1 MGDGIG
7 GLGPGGGDSIES
19 LGGHYKYS
27 GEADA
32 PRGAVN
38 NSAGKLKWQFKERTE
53 DGKHLF
59 KVTTLSGREVLDLT
73 FDPDVSISSAL
84 QTIEALGSQYASCV
98 DEDAILQQRDNF
110 LEGGNTVKLKID
122 DGKRPKNPLQSPG
135 LNLPS
140 WVPGKSAINYA
151 SRLFGSFNPSEN
163 KGIVRVFVCET
174 HNGQL
179 TDKAHLAVECNFDT
193 GKITKYEKENHLVGH
208 TFFDIKKVSTTATE
222 MMGTI
227 ASTHDAASRI
237 LEHIQQNIE
246 YVFDPT
252 QAAVIDSGD
261 PSLDIDRADA
271 TQLDIRKREKEER
284 AKKLGK
290 ELNIEG
296 VEAPRTLTIEADDE
310 ELTPDIR
317 TRLSLVDPFEI
328 PEELKL
334 SFNPELDIG
343 SFDSASRGSL
353 VDKFLEAFEDSSD
366 KEALKESLLDPT
378 LTLAGAQALINSV
391 KESLTLISDVRPT
404 GVSGSGEEGHR
415 LSGGGGDG
423 LRSTPEHDVD
433 IQIGVIKQDELTE
446 FANSLKGD
454 YTPAVRQD
462 SLNNLFRA
470 YQDTPELQSL
480 KEQLSAEGITEEK
493 AIELIAGA
501 IDSLSPL
508 PEGEEIDLRVEF
520 SSVDWENTES
530 REEVFDDLF
539 EGIEIPEDKL
549 EELAALKEECLGLD
563 TMEKVLA
570 KKDEF
575 LSSMDDSYEVSFA
588 ERRRNSIGDIIADNE
603 GLEDKLKEAFKKAT
617 LEERKDAIKNAL
629 SDICCPLTIDSLL
642 AQLSEDSSL
651 EDLIDSDGR
660 RLSTPEEM
668 ELSFEERVETDS
680 HFVTALKTALA
691 TSTQD
696 LTSRKNSLR
705 NLLKE
710 ELHYPDA
717 TIERVVNDITLDSD
731 YEQLI
736 ELIKKEERAPDMS
749 AQICDAAEEE
759 IEAIKAALNSEEAH
773 ISFKERETL
782 STAEASIS
790 ALLGKAEIPKP
801 EALYTL
807 LKHNWGDTSKREA
820 ILRDILRPYNN
831 LDKVL
836 EAVMKKSTPEEA
848 IKLLELR
855 REYANDQ
862 IEEAIRAQVSSPQN
876 PTTKRGRIIAALKK
890 EYDKTLEEYRLAA
903 HPNWHELAAQRTR
916 YGTYPDPNAA
926 VLDHIGRREGEMEKI
941 YLKLCALTNSLNKQI
956 AKDDDGHAVENAPK
970 LKYPPKHNSFAT
982 VDELD
987 QGNPEFSDIEISF
1000 AKARELRTSIG
1011 ALQQELYEVTSQ
1023 GAEATTTHDT
1033 RVQELRANISEKTR
1047 SLRKLLDAPEEEIR
1061 ERTSGLSREILLPE
1075 KLEERYQALEKLAK
1089 EDSLTSSHKR
1099 TATKG
1104 PFGRYSSSKL
1114 KNLRKLEAEYTEKT
1128 SLAQNFEENLK
1139 DIKGK
1144 DFITE
1149 EEAGIFVEEMKS
1161 FYLGIFGTEKGPSAA
1176 TKEKLKRLV
1185 GKGDDGG
1192 DDHSLTAAKFIDA
1205 HKTKLLEILQD
1216 PDQRNDLLDQITI
1229 DIDGDVKAVILP
1241 ELSTKIDQK
1250 KRGLSSYVKNMR
1262 RFPFEKGALDKKD
1275 VKRAQH
1281 WIAGCQAQQFFL
1293 DAFLDRNTD
1302 FMRDTA
1308 SRLSTVNLC
1317 DKEAG
1322 LSPYGMMQVDLGAA
1336 ENPSPLSELI
1346 PEDRI
1351 ANAQDAAVNLSSLNA
1366 NLLPQCFESIETDDE
1381 TLLSYLEKFT
1391 EEGELIDPKNQ
1402 PTEEEKSAAQVYI
1415 LELHGNPP
1423 ADEVKLVADMP
1434 VIEQLYHEL
1443 QEIAAKYKS
1452 KDDRPEAI
1460 SRFRE
1465 LQMLVKQHMS
1475 KVTKDSP
1482 QGKILTKLNE
1492 RLQAFT
1498 PFEEAFDSE
1507 NFLERSEG
1515 PHASFSEIISEGE
1528 RDTKTYNTLICV
1540 NDISKRLQEIRDIK
1554 ERVPKPAGD
1563 DYSGRA
1569 LYNEQIEG
1577 FNRTIET
1584 TKSEY
1589 DSELSRLVEPYQADI
1604 ASIDQ
1609 AVEKAYQIIRES
1621 QNQEEKIPREFMM
1634 DGNFN
1639 PLEVHRHKLIEIQ
1652 KAIIRPLKEKA
1663 GKIKS
1668 SYADLPEWFKSLAT
1682 HIEQLQKDIENI
1694 EGKIGDI
1701 QEASLKKHDKAP
1713 STLYEALNKGEGF
1726 VDSLKKALF
1735 TRGRK
1740 KTRSKFKTAVQGR
1753 SNKKSRVKQRAPGK
1767 FTFIDALD
1775 GISSFHTLSMI
1786 SSLS

>member
-19 LGGHYKYS
+19 LGGHYKYT

-38 NSAGKLKWQFKERTE
+38 SSNKNLQWQFKERTE

-84 QTIEALGSQYASCV
+84 QTIEALGTQYASCI

-140 WVPGKSAINYA
+140 WVPGKSAINYT

-193 GKITKYEKENHLVGH
+193 GKITKYNKENHLVGH
-208 TFFDIKKVSTTATE
+208 TFFDIKKVSTKATE

-284 AKKLGK
+284 AKKLGE
-290 ELNIEG
+290 ELSIEG
-296 VEAPRTLTIEADDE
+296 IEAPRTLTIEADE
-310 ELTPDIR
+310 EEVDIPDVR
-317 TRLSLVDPFEI
+317 ARLSLVDPFEI
-328 PEELKL
+328 PEELRL
-334 SFNPELDIG
+334 SLNPELVD
-343 SFDSASRGSL
+343 SFDLASRESL
-353 VDKFLEAFEDSSD
+353 VDKFLEAFEHSTIKDS
-366 KEALKESLLDPT
+366 LKDALLDPT
-378 LTLAGAQALINSV
+378 LTLEGAETLINRE
-391 KESLTLISDVRPT
+391 KKFLTLIPAHSSGEEEDHF
-404 GVSGSGEEGHR
+404 SGSGE
-415 LSGGGGDG
+415 DG
-423 LRSTPEHDVD
+423 MRTPPQHDAD
-433 IQIGVIKQDELTE
+433 IQIGVLKQDELTE
-446 FANSLKGD
+446 FANSLGGD
-454 YTPAVRQD
+454 YTPEVRKAN
-462 SLNNLFRA
+462 LNELFKA

-480 KEQLSAEGITEEK
+480 KGQLSAEGITEEK

-508 PEGEEIDLRVEF
+508 PEGEEVDLEVGF
-520 SSVDWENTES
+520 SDVDWEDTER
-530 REEVFDDLF
+530 REEVFDNLFADLLARAD
-539 EGIEIPEDKL
+539 IPEDKL
-549 EELAALKEECLGLD
+549 EELAALKEECLKLD
-563 TMEKVLA
+563 SIEEVLS
-570 KKDEF
+570 KKGEF
-575 LSSMDDSYEVSFA
+575 LDALDDSYEVSFA

-617 LEERKDAIKNAL
+617 LEERKDAIKDAL

-642 AQLSEDSSL
+642 AQLAEGSSL
-651 EDLIDSDGR
+651 QDLIDSDDR
-660 RLSTPEEM
+660 RLSAPEEM
-668 ELSFEERVETDS
+668 ELSFEEKVEKDG
-680 HFVTALKTALA
+680 HFATALKTALA

-696 LTSRKNSLR
+696 LGSRKESLR
-705 NLLKE
+705 DLLKG

-717 TIERVVNDITLDSD
+717 TIERVLNAITLDSN
-731 YEQLI
+731 YEQLV
-736 ELIKKEERAPDMS
+736 ELIKREERTPDMS
-749 AQICDAAEEE
+749 AQICDATEEE
-759 IEAIKAALNSEEAH
+759 AEAIKAALEREEAS

-790 ALLGKAEIPKP
+790 AILGKARIPKP
-801 EALYTL
+801 EALYKQL
-807 LKHNWGDTSKREA
+807 ENEANWDNLDKREG

-831 LDKVL
+831 LEKVL
-836 EAVMKKSTPEEA
+836 KAVMQKSSPEEA
-848 IKLLELR
+848 ITLLELR

-862 IEEAIRAQVSSPQN
+862 IEEAIRAQVSTPQN

-941 YLKLCALTNSLNKQI
+941 YLKLCALTNSLNKQV

-1011 ALQQELYEVTSQ
+1011 ALQQELYEITSQ
-1023 GAEATTTHDT
+1023 GPEAIATYDT

-1075 KLEERYQALEKLAK
+1075 RLEERYQDLEKLAK

-1114 KNLRKLEAEYTEKT
+1114 KSLRKLEVEYREKT
-1128 SLAQNFEENLK
+1128 SLVQNFEKELESV
-1139 DIKGK
+1139 KGK
-1144 DFITE
+1144 DSITE
-1149 EEAGIFVEEMKS
+1149 EEADIFVEEMKS
-1161 FYLGIFGTEKGPSAA
+1161 FYLGIFGTEKGPNAA
-1176 TKEKLKRLV
+1176 TKEKLKKLV
-1185 GKGDDGG
+1185 GKGDDREDYG
-1192 DDHSLTAAKFIDA
+1192 LTAAEFIGK
-1205 HKTKLLEILQD
+1205 HKAELLKVLQSS
-1216 PDQRNDLLDQITI
+1216 DQRAGLLDEITT
-1229 DIDGDVKAVILP
+1229 DIKGDIKVSILP

-1293 DAFLDRNTD
+1293 DTFLDRNTD
-1302 FMRDTA
+1302 LMRDTA

-1366 NLLPQCFESIETDDE
+1366 NLLPQCFEDIETRNE

-1391 EEGELIDPKNQ
+1391 EEGELIDPKNL
-1402 PTEEEKSAAQVYI
+1402 PTEEEKSAAQAYI
-1415 LELHGNPP
+1415 IAFHGNPP
-1423 ADEVKLVADMP
+1423 AEEVKLVADRP

-1443 QEIAAKYKS
+1443 QEIAIRYKS
-1452 KDDRPEAI
+1452 KGDRKEAI

-1465 LQMLVKQHMS
+1465 LQVVVKQHMS
-1475 KVTKDSP
+1475 KVTKGSP

-1540 NDISKRLQEIRDIK
+1540 NDISIRLQEIRDIK
-1554 ERVPKPAGD
+1554 ERVLKPAGD

-1569 LYNEQIEG
+1569 LYNKQIER

-1584 TKSEY
+1584 EKSKY
-1589 DSELSRLVEPYQADI
+1589 DSELARLVAPYQADI

-1621 QNQEEKIPREFMM
+1621 QNQEGKIPREFMM

-1639 PLEVHRHKLIEIQ
+1639 PLEAHRNKLIEIQ
-1652 KAIIRPLKEKA
+1652 ETIIRPLKEKS

-1668 SYADLPEWFKSLAT
+1668 SYADLPEWFKNLAT
-1682 HIEQLQKDIENI
+1682 HIEQLEKDIANI
-1694 EGKIGDI
+1694 EGKIGGI
-1701 QEASLKKHDKAP
+1701 QEASMSRDGKDP
-1713 STLYEALNKGEGF
+1713 GTLYEALNKGEGF
-1726 VDSLKKALF
+1726 VDGLKKALF
-1735 TRGRK
+1735 THGRK
-1740 KTRSKFKTAVQGR
+1740 KTRSKFKAAVQGR
-1753 SNKKSRVKQRAPGK
+1753 SGKKSRVKQGRSDK

-1775 GISSFHTLSMI
+1775 GISALNTLSMI